1 MQETNK
7 GMAMQLFEIV
17 IQLGLHVYVI
27 CILQN
32 QYCMAIDTS
41 FAIWYINTVYTI
53 NKWVF
58 KKLSLQ

>member
-32 QYCMAIDTS
+32 QYCMAID
-41 FAIWYINTVYTI
+41 IYILCNLIYQYSI
-53 NKWVF
+53 YNK
-58 KKLSLQ
+58 

>member
-1 MQETNK
+1 MKIKCVNDNAYTDPKETNK

-41 FAIWYINTVYTI
+41 FAI
-53 NKWVF
+53 
-58 KKLSLQ
+58 